1 MSVKAKLGLI
11 LGMVFV
17 SLVGFIITLNIIISE
32 LKDFSKMELL
42 DKNLETGLLE
52 LRKNEK
58 DFMLRL
64 ETKYID
70 SFNKTTEQIFQN
82 FNELNQLL
90 EDYNIK
96 IDSIEKYKESI
107 AKYKNYFEIYTKK
120 QIQIGLTE
128 DDGLYGNLRK
138 SVHAVEDYAKKAQEQ
153 KLLISVY
160 NLRKQEKDF
169 MLRRNLKYVDN
180 FKSIIDETL
189 LGLDNNPNKEALIK
203 YKEAFLKLAETDE
216 EIGLTPNDGLKLK
229 IREIVKEAELDNEAF
244 QKELFSTIEE
254 IISFLNKLILSSI
267 ILFAIVI
274 LSIIYFTSKQISTS
288 LHTFK

>member
-107 AKYKNYFEIYTKK
+107 AKYKNYFEIYQYGLPYVNSFSHTLMASPDFYF
-120 QIQIGLTE
+120 QIYLK
-128 DDGLYGNLRK
+128 N
-138 SVHAVEDYAKKAQEQ
+138 VCA
-153 KLLISVY
+153 LLV
-160 NLRKQEKDF
+160 Q
-169 MLRRNLKYVDN
+169 
-180 FKSIIDETL
+180 
-189 LGLDNNPNKEALIK
+189 
-203 YKEAFLKLAETDE
+203 
-216 EIGLTPNDGLKLK
+216 
-229 IREIVKEAELDNEAF
+229 
-244 QKELFSTIEE
+244 Q
-254 IISFLNKLILSSI
+254 
-267 ILFAIVI
+267 
-274 LSIIYFTSKQISTS
+274 
-288 LHTFK
+288 